1 MKRRSKITLVM
12 VIACAISLPVFAG
25 QQSGLLIENVT
36 LIDGTGKP
44 PQAGT
49 SVLVQGNRIELVRD
63 RTIQAPSGARR
74 IDGTGKYLI
83 PGLMDMHVH
92 IRGVPDGNLYIGSQ
106 KGDYERVGIQVL
118 HSYLYSGVTS
128 LFDSGNRPD
137 FIMGLRARE
146 RAGEITSPR
155 IFAAGGIV
163 TAPGGHGGFEG
174 ATLVNDW
181 PGAIAKLDEH
191 IAREPDMVKLT
202 YDERGWG
209 SRPQIPLLDLALMQ
223 RIIEYYNDHGIRAT
237 VHASNEI
244 RTREAIFA
252 GVDALSHPM
261 SIRGPITEEFSR
273 LMGAKKIPTVSTLT
287 IGENYSR
294 LVDSPEFLDQ
304 PLYQATLELA
314 EIERLKT
321 EERTKQEAR
330 PWTWWMKIMTPIAQE
345 NLRMVHEQGG
355 IVVTGTDQSVGPA
368 LHREME
374 LLVAA
379 GISPADVIRCATLNA
394 AIFLGKSDDL
404 GSIEEGK
411 LADLVLLDADPTQ
424 NINNAKRIA
433 LVVKDGQVIDRS
445 KLDLPVNRR

>member
-1 MKRRSKITLVM
+1 MALVM
-12 VIACAISLPVFAG
+12 AIACSISLPVFAG
-25 QQSGLLIENVT
+25 QESSLLIGNVT
-36 LIDGTGKP
+36 LIDGTGKS

-49 SVLVQGNRIELVRD
+49 SVLVRGSRIERI
-63 RTIQAPSGARR
+63 RNGAIKAPSGARR

-92 IRGVPDGNLYIGSQ
+92 IRGVPDGNLYVGSQ
-106 KGDYERVGIQVL
+106 TGDYERVGIQVL
-118 HSYLYSGVTS
+118 QSYLYSGVTS
-128 LFDSGNRPD
+128 VFDSGNHPD
-137 FIMGLRARE
+137 FIMGLREKE
-146 RAGEITSPR
+146 RSGAITSPR
-155 IFAAGGIV
+155 LFAAGGIV

-181 PGAIAKLDEH
+181 PEAIAQLDEH
-191 IAREPDMVKLT
+191 IARKPDMVKLT
-202 YDERGWG
+202 YEERGWG
-209 SRPQIPLLDLALMQ
+209 SRPQIPMLDLDLMQ

-261 SIRGPITEEFSR
+261 SIRGPITEEFAR

-304 PLYQATLELA
+304 PLYEATLEPS

-321 EERTKQEAR
+321 DERNRQKER

-345 NLRMVHEQGG
+345 NLRMVHEYGG
-355 IVVTGTDQSVGPA
+355 IVVTGTDQSLGPA

-379 GISPADVIRCATLNA
+379 GFSPSAVIRCATLNA

-404 GSIEEGK
+404 GSVEEGK
-411 LADLVLLDADPTQ
+411 LADLVLLNADPSED
-424 NINNAKRIA
+424 IDNAKRIA

>member
-1 MKRRSKITLVM
+1 MQKLPKIALVM
-12 VIACAISLPVFAG
+12 SIACAISLPAFPA
-25 QQSGLLIENVT
+25 QESGLLIENVT

-44 PQAGT
+44 SQTGT
-49 SVLVQGNRIELVRD
+49 SVLVQGNRIERVRD
-63 RTIQAPSGARR
+63 RTIQAPSGTRR

-92 IRGVPDGNLYIGSQ
+92 IRGVPDGNLYVGSQ
-106 KGDYERVGIQVL
+106 KGDFERAGIQVL

-128 LFDSGNRPD
+128 LFDSGNHPD
-137 FIMGLRARE
+137 FIMDLRDKE
-146 RAGEITSPR
+146 RSGAITSPR
-155 IFAAGGIV
+155 VFAAGGIV

-181 PGAIAKLDEH
+181 PEAIAKLDEH
-191 IAREPDMVKLT
+191 IARKPDMVKLT
-202 YDERGWG
+202 YEERGWG
-209 SRPQIPLLDLALMQ
+209 SRPQIPLLDLDLMQ
-223 RIIEYYNDHGIRAT
+223 RIIEYYNDRGIRAT
-237 VHASNEI
+237 VHTSNEN

-252 GVDALSHPM
+252 GADALSHPM
-261 SIRGPITEEFSR
+261 SIRGPITEGFAR
-273 LMGAKKIPTVSTLT
+273 LMGAKKIPTVSTLA

-294 LVDSPEFLDQ
+294 LVDNPEFLDQ
-304 PLYQATLELA
+304 HLYQATLEPA

-321 EERTKQEAR
+321 EERPRQEAR

-355 IVVTGTDQSVGPA
+355 IIVTGTDQSLGPA

-379 GISPADVIRCATLNA
+379 GLSPADVIRCATLNA
-394 AIFLGKSDDL
+394 AIFLGKSEEM
-404 GSIEEGK
+404 GSVEEGK

-424 NINNAKRIA
+424 DIDNAKRIA
-433 LVVKDGQVIDRS
+433 LVIKDGQVVDRA

>member
-1 MKRRSKITLVM
+1 MALAM
-12 VIACAISLPVFAG
+12 AIACSISLPVLAG
-25 QQSGLLIENVT
+25 QESGLLIENVT

-63 RTIQAPSGARR
+63 RAIQAPSGARR
-74 IDGTGKYLI
+74 IDSTGKYLI

-92 IRGVPDGNLYIGSQ
+92 IAGIPDGNLYVGSK
-106 KGDYERVGIQVL
+106 KGDAERVGIRAL
-118 HSYLYSGVTS
+118 HSYLYSGVTAV
-128 LFDSGNRPD
+128 FDSGNHPD
-137 FIMGLRARE
+137 FIMGLRAKE

-163 TAPGGHGGFEG
+163 TVPGGHGDVEG

-181 PGAIAKLDEH
+181 PEAISKLDEH
-191 IAREPDMVKLT
+191 IARKPDMLKLT
-202 YDERGWG
+202 YERRGWG
-209 SRPQIPLLDLALMQ
+209 SRPMIPTLDLELME

-237 VHASNEI
+237 VHASNET

-252 GVDALSHPM
+252 GVDALSHPI
-261 SIRGPITEEFSR
+261 SIRGPITEDFAR
-273 LMGAKKIPTVSTLT
+273 LMGAKQIPAVSTLT

-304 PLYQATLELA
+304 PLYKATLEPS

-321 EERTKQEAR
+321 EERNKQKER

-355 IVVTGTDQSVGPA
+355 IVVTGTDQTLGPA

-379 GISPADVIRCATLNA
+379 GIPPADVIRCATLNA

-404 GSIEEGK
+404 GSVEEGK
-411 LADLVLLDADPTQ
+411 LADLVLLNADPTED
-424 NINNAKRIA
+424 INHAKRIS
-433 LVVKDGQVIDRS
+433 LVVKDGQVIDLS